1 MTALTSPLLA
11 PPRLSPTVL
20 GVSGVAKFSPH
31 DTYST
36 SSVPMS
42 SMPSSSYS
50 SPCSEKMRRAG
61 EVSSSFTVAS
71 SSSSAIEAGRT
82 AFLPTMAPTRRSV
95 MRVGISARAVRAKRD
110 ARALL
115 AATRALEGHFQPT
128 TSSTT
133 RVGGLTLRVP
143 TYERNLDPYPRP
155 AQRAARHR
163 SIYRACF
170 PARRSCQRSA
180 RAATQTARPSRRR
193 RRIHGEARRTRR

>member
-1 MTALTSPLLA
+1 MSAELASSNCAYRLDRDPGRSVPMTALTSPLLA

-61 EVSSSFTVAS
+61 EVSSSFIVAS

-82 AFLPTMAPTRRSV
+82 AFLPTMAPTRRRV
-95 MRVGISARAVRAKRD
+95 MRVGIARAGAN
-110 ARALL
+110 AAL
-115 AATRALEGHFQPT
+115 GHCPL
-128 TSSTT
+128 
-133 RVGGLTLRVP
+133 VK
-143 TYERNLDPYPRP
+143 P
-155 AQRAARHR
+155 AENSAGRT
-163 SIYRACF
+163 
-170 PARRSCQRSA
+170 ARRSAAKSDVVYS
-180 RAATQTARPSRRR
+180 RAALTCLVTMTVEGVSLRSGAGRF
-193 RRIHGEARRTRR
+193 IK

>member
-1 MTALTSPLLA
+1 MSAELASSNCAYRLDRDPGRSVPMTALASPLLA
-11 PPRLSPTVL
+11 PPRLSPTML
-20 GVSGVAKFSPH
+20 GASGVAKFSPH

-61 EVSSSFTVAS
+61 EVSSSFIVAS

-82 AFLPTMAPTRRSV
+82 AFLPTMAPTRRRV

-115 AATRALEGHFQPT
+115 A
-128 TSSTT
+128 
-133 RVGGLTLRVP
+133 GLAKRLLLPKIIPVVAGVAKIP
-143 TYERNLDPYPRP
+143 QKLKSFK
-155 AQRAARHR
+155 Q
-163 SIYRACF
+163 
-170 PARRSCQRSA
+170 Q
-180 RAATQTARPSRRR
+180 QTIDS
-193 RRIHGEARRTRR
+193 